1 MLKLSVSKMLVR
13 ARQLVVE
20 VRGLSSRKGHCKGM
34 LFLGEKGDGIVNTEE
49 ESNFGREL
57 QRKFVG
63 KKKKPHNIHKRN
75 KKNPKYTLNNSRTG
89 KILKYFLDFLKEF
102 DVERE
107 RA

>member
-63 KKKKPHNIHKRN
+63 KKKKPHIHTYIRN

-89 KILKYFLDFLKEF
+89 KILKYFLEIIF
-102 DVERE
+102 
-107 RA
+107 